1 MTSSDQG
8 QQINAQTSY
17 LTKYFRRTGACNYTQ
32 VVININTFTSAIYAT
47 KKPVHHDLICQ
58 KHIQALESVLHP
70 RILDNNL

>member
-17 LTKYFRRTGACNYTQ
+17 LTKYFRRTGACNYTSGNKYQ
-32 VVININTFTSAIYAT
+32 YIYKCNLCDKETSAPRPHMSKA
-47 KKPVHHDLICQ
+47 
-58 KHIQALESVLHP
+58 IQTLESVLHP

>member
-1 MTSSDQG
+1 MLKLHISLNISVELERV
-8 QQINAQTSY
+8 I
-17 LTKYFRRTGACNYTQ
+17 TQ